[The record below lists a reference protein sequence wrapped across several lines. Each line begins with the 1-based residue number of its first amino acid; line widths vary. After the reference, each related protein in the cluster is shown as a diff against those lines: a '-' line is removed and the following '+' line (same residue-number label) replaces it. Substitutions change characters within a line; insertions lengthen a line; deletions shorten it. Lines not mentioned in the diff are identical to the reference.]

1 MFYGYFGWLYYCL
14 RYPIH
19 DRMNAIIQFADFLY
33 KKLSWLWTPLFIWHI
48 VATAF
53 EWKKF
58 DVWDAIYCLMY
69 VFYIRDSEK

>member
-1 MFYGYFGWLYYCL
+1 
-14 RYPIH
+14 
-19 DRMNAIIQFADFLY
+19 MNAIIQFADFLY
-33 KKLSWLWTPLFIWHI
+33 KKLSWIWTPLFIWHI